1 MAAPLDE
8 LAAVVPSSPR
18 VSSPKTLDEFVRIIL
33 QPILINGIDLD
44 SLSETELDRL
54 QVLVDK
60 DELEESIT
68 YERIADNE

>member
-1 MAAPLDE
+1 MKALKDA
-8 LAAVVPSSPR
+8 
-18 VSSPKTLDEFVRIIL
+18 KTLDEFVRIIL

>member
-1 MAAPLDE
+1 MKALKDA
-8 LAAVVPSSPR
+8 
-18 VSSPKTLDEFVRIIL
+18 KTLDEFVRIIL

-54 QVLVDK
+54 QVLIDK